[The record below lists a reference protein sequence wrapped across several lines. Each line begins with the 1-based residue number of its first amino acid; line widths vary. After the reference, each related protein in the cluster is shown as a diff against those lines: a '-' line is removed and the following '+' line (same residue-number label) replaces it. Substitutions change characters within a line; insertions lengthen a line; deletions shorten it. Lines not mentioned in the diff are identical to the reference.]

1 MGTRSVGDVRDVRER
16 TVELDEFRASR
27 PGLIRWAAV
36 LSGTVIGL
44 GVLGFL
50 TALWLALGWG
60 SEVGFVRDNFEW
72 FEAASAV
79 LALFIGGYVA
89 GYSAGLR
96 GWGPGMMNA
105 LTMWGLLFVAA
116 VSFGVPSILN
126 VFNVSGSSVGA
137 GNGFLGP
144 QGDSALWATAISLIS
159 GAIVAALGGAAGG
172 ATARGEEFFS
182 ASDVDRDEDGDG
194 RPRYTAGSPIG

>member
-1 MGTRSVGDVRDVRER
+1 MGTRSVRDVRDR

-27 PGLIRWAAV
+27 PGLVRWAAV

-79 LALFIGGYVA
+79 VALFIGGYVA

-144 QGDSALWATAISLIS
+144 QGDSALWATAISLIA

-194 RPRYTAGSPIG
+194 RPRYTAGSRIG

>member
-1 MGTRSVGDVRDVRER
+1 MGTRSVGDMRGR

-27 PGLIRWAAV
+27 PELIRWAAV

-44 GVLGFL
+44 GALGFL

-79 LALFIGGYVA
+79 LSLFIGGYVA

-116 VSFGVPSILN
+116 VSIGVPSILN
-126 VFNVSGSSVGA
+126 VFDVGGSSVGA

-144 QGDSALWATAISLIS
+144 QGDSALWATAISLIV

-172 ATARGEEFFS
+172 ASARAEEFFS
-182 ASDVDRDEDGDG
+182 ASDVDRDEDSNSH
-194 RPRYTAGSPIG
+194 PRYAGESRFG

>member
-27 PGLIRWAAV
+27 PGLVRWAAV

-44 GVLGFL
+44 GALGFL

-60 SEVGFVRDNFEW
+60 SEVDFVRDNFEW

-126 VFNVSGSSVGA
+126 VFNVSASSVGA

-172 ATARGEEFFS
+172 ATARGEQFFS
-182 ASDVDRDEDGDG
+182 ASDVDRDEDSDG
-194 RPRYTAGSPIG
+194 RPRYTAGSRIR

>member
-1 MGTRSVGDVRDVRER
+1 MATRSVRDVRGR
-16 TVELDEFRASR
+16 TAELDEFRASR

-44 GVLGFL
+44 GALGFL

-60 SEVGFVRDNFEW
+60 SEVSFVRDNFEW

-79 LALFIGGYVA
+79 VALFIGGYIA

-116 VSFGVPSILN
+116 VSVGVPSILN
-126 VFNVSGSSVGA
+126 VFNIGGSSIGS

-144 QGDSALWATAISLIS
+144 QGDSALWATAISLIM
-159 GAIVAALGGAAGG
+159 GAMVAALGGAAGG
-172 ATARGEEFFS
+172 ASARAEEFFS
-182 ASDVDRDEDGDG
+182 ASDVDRDEDADS
-194 RPRYTAGSPIG
+194 RPRYADGSRFG

>member
-1 MGTRSVGDVRDVRER
+1 MGTRSVGDMRGR
-16 TVELDEFRASR
+16 TVELDEFSASR
-27 PGLIRWAAV
+27 PELIRWAAV

-44 GVLGFL
+44 GALGFL

-79 LALFIGGYVA
+79 LSLFIGGYVA

-116 VSFGVPSILN
+116 VSIGVPSILN
-126 VFNVSGSSVGA
+126 VFNVGGSSVGA

-144 QGDSALWATAISLIS
+144 QGDSALWATAISLIV

-172 ATARGEEFFS
+172 ASARAEEFFS
-182 ASDVDRDEDGDG
+182 ASDVDRDEDSNSH
-194 RPRYTAGSPIG
+194 PRYAGESRFG